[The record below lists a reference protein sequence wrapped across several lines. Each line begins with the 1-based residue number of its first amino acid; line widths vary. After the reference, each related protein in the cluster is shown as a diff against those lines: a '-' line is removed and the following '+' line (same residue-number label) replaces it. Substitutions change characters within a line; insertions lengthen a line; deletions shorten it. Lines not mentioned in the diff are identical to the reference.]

1 MLDYIYTGVPTGAKE
16 FKYLVSQV
24 KDTVNYPEITEEEF
38 EELLKKATVGYGNPL
53 PHRTKSLC
61 PESRQVVPAVV
72 WEKDG
77 KVWITKKCPE
87 GLITELYYEDV
98 KTYERF
104 RKWLFK
110 GKVLE
115 NYHVDKSGANCPFD
129 CGLCKR
135 HYSHTCLLNIVV
147 TNRCNLSCWYCLPED
162 EEVLVRKNGEV
173 RLLKFKDLARDCRFD
188 YEVEVNGIKGK
199 FAFVDGLE
207 VLSFKDFKADWCKV
221 EKVFKRFYK
230 GKIVKITTKS
240 GRVLRVT
247 PEHGIFVYQNHSLF
261 KKEAG
266 KLKAGDK
273 ILSLVRFNVNG
284 NVRSLNLLKEF
295 RTLPAREKKMTFVRG
310 VSVNTRLSKK
320 YGSIVY
326 SWRQRRSIPLNVFYE
341 IDLDGS
347 YELGRD
353 ATRYTIP
360 SNFAITPEFSKLVGY
375 FISDGHYTN
384 KDIRITVGKEDAEK
398 ELFEIVR
405 KLNLPY
411 SVLKANGKAK
421 QLVIGSRLI
430 RLLFKYVL
438 GIPEGAKNKRLP
450 RIFLD
455 LPLELRLS
463 LLSGLLNGDG
473 YVVNGKRH
481 LSMGYASVSRDLIR
495 DLLYLLASLGV
506 FARVHKVEKEKIKGA
521 NYDLYKLYIGGEDLV
536 KLVSLVDLREKH
548 LDRLKAL
555 GKNRHTR
562 IEKVGDYVVD
572 EVVKVEFE
580 DYEGYVYD
588 LQVKNEHHSFVV
600 SDGILVSNCFFYAK
614 EGQPIYEP
622 TLDQIRLML
631 KKAKEEIPPCNAVQ
645 LSLDYDEKIIIM
657 DENGFVKPVRIG
669 EFVDSL
675 MVNSERRVY
684 PIPHERKKVKGY
696 RVLSVDESLNPT
708 FVEIS
713 EVIRHENDDEVL
725 EIETDYGWKVRVSKS
740 HSVFVFDGDLRVI
753 NAENLKVG
761 DILIGALNIPKG
773 KTLEEIDLLQFADDK
788 TMLVFDE
795 KTIKT
800 LEKEFGRRINHD
812 AVRFKEWLKSSK
824 PKPLGV
830 KYFNSSVVIPAK
842 LKITKELMRLFG
854 YYLGEGCCYRDG
866 VQISFGKKDVELV
879 KDCVRCVESV
889 FGVKPKVKEC
899 ENTIN
904 VYLPSR
910 IFKVV
915 FGKMFGERSN
925 EKRIHWTIFNVSDDM
940 KRELLK
946 AYFKCDGNVRIR
958 KSGYEIVHN
967 TASEELARDLVLLH
981 LQMGIACSVHKSKV
995 KPHVIRKTGKLVRG
1009 SVKFAVVIRGKSE
1022 LEKALWYLDG
1032 DLRKTFERYVKGRRH
1047 SRIIER
1053 LPIDVLG
1060 IRLNGYKTISK
1071 DKLRNLTDRWIAEGV
1086 EFAKILNH
1094 MSHANIGFFRVRRI
1108 RRVKPKGMYLYDVS
1122 VPKTQAFF
1130 GGFAILVHNT
1140 GGEPTLRDDL
1150 IEIIKI
1156 AREEGYD
1163 HVQLNTDGIK
1173 LAFDRELVKKITEAG
1188 VNTLYLSFDGVT
1200 PITNWK
1206 NHWEIPLIFKNI
1218 RDFKGP
1224 GIVLVPTVIRNI
1236 NDSEL
1241 GAIINFGLNH
1251 IDIVRGVNFQ
1261 PISMVGRVP
1270 KEERAMFRV
1279 TIPRALKLIEEQTNG
1294 AIAMEDWYPVPIAGH
1309 IAKFFEA
1316 FLGKRY
1322 YMTSHFACGCATYV
1336 FLDDGKVIP
1345 ITRFIDVDGFV
1356 EYLTEKAEEIKGKE
1370 IGRFRRMKISADLV
1384 VNFIRKFYDESKAPK
1399 SLKVL
1404 NLMKNAF
1411 IHGSYEALG
1420 EFHKNALFLGM
1431 MHFQDEYNYDV
1442 ERTERCVIHYGMPD
1456 GRIVPFCAFNVI
1468 PEFYRDKVQPE
1479 FSYSWEEWKEKHPDW
1494 SYKKDKYVRTKEF
1507 IEKMMKSDIYKKTY
1521 EVKNYFE

>member
-1 MLDYIYTGVPTGAKE
+1 MLDYIYTGIPTGAKE
-16 FKYLVSQV
+16 FKYLVNKV
-24 KDTVNYPEITEEEF
+24 KDAVNYPEITEEEF
-38 EELLKKATVGYGNPL
+38 EKLLEKATVGYGNPL

-110 GKVLE
+110 AKVLE

-162 EEVLVRKNGEV
+162 EEILVRKNGEV

-188 YEVEVNGIKGK
+188 HEVEVNGVRGK

-207 VLSFKDFKADWCKV
+207 VLSFKDFKAVWCKV

-230 GKIVKITTKS
+230 GKIVRITTKS

-247 PEHGIFVYQNHSLF
+247 PEHGIFICQNRSLF

-266 KLKAGDK
+266 KLRVGDK
-273 ILSLVRFNVNG
+273 ILSLMRFNVNG

-295 RTLPAREKKMTFVRG
+295 RVLPAKEKKMTFVRG
-310 VSVNTRLSKK
+310 VNVNTRLSKR

-326 SWRQRRSIPLNVFYE
+326 SWRERRSIPLNVFYE

-360 SNFAITPEFSKLVGY
+360 SNFVITPEFSKLVGY

-384 KDIRITVGKEDAEK
+384 KDIRITVGKKDAER
-398 ELFEIVR
+398 ELFEIVH

-411 SVLKANGKAK
+411 SVLKANGKTK
-421 QLVIGSRLI
+421 QLVVGSRLI
-430 RLLFKYVL
+430 RLLLKYVL

-473 YVVNGKRH
+473 YVVKGKRH
-481 LSMGYASVSRDLIR
+481 LSIGYASVSRDLIR

-506 FARVHKVEKEKIKGA
+506 FARVHKVEKEKVKGA
-521 NYDLYKLYIGGEDLV
+521 NHDLYKLYVGGEDLV

-548 LDRLKAL
+548 LDRLKTL

-562 IEKVGDYVVD
+562 IEKVGDYIVD
-572 EVVKVEFE
+572 EVAKVEFE

-588 LQVKNEHHSFVV
+588 LQVKSEHHSFVV

-631 KKAKEEIPPCNAVQ
+631 RRAKEEIPPCNAVQ
-645 LSLDYDEKIIIM
+645 L
-657 DENGFVKPVRIG
+657 
-669 EFVDSL
+669 
-675 MVNSERRVY
+675 
-684 PIPHERKKVKGY
+684 
-696 RVLSVDESLNPT
+696 
-708 FVEIS
+708 
-713 EVIRHENDDEVL
+713 
-725 EIETDYGWKVRVSKS
+725 
-740 HSVFVFDGDLRVI
+740 
-753 NAENLKVG
+753 
-761 DILIGALNIPKG
+761 
-773 KTLEEIDLLQFADDK
+773 
-788 TMLVFDE
+788 
-795 KTIKT
+795 
-800 LEKEFGRRINHD
+800 
-812 AVRFKEWLKSSK
+812 
-824 PKPLGV
+824 
-830 KYFNSSVVIPAK
+830 
-842 LKITKELMRLFG
+842 
-854 YYLGEGCCYRDG
+854 
-866 VQISFGKKDVELV
+866 
-879 KDCVRCVESV
+879 
-889 FGVKPKVKEC
+889 
-899 ENTIN
+899 
-904 VYLPSR
+904 
-910 IFKVV
+910 
-915 FGKMFGERSN
+915 
-925 EKRIHWTIFNVSDDM
+925 
-940 KRELLK
+940 
-946 AYFKCDGNVRIR
+946 
-958 KSGYEIVHN
+958 
-967 TASEELARDLVLLH
+967 
-981 LQMGIACSVHKSKV
+981 
-995 KPHVIRKTGKLVRG
+995 
-1009 SVKFAVVIRGKSE
+1009 
-1022 LEKALWYLDG
+1022 
-1032 DLRKTFERYVKGRRH
+1032 
-1047 SRIIER
+1047 
-1053 LPIDVLG
+1053 
-1060 IRLNGYKTISK
+1060 
-1071 DKLRNLTDRWIAEGV
+1071 
-1086 EFAKILNH
+1086 
-1094 MSHANIGFFRVRRI
+1094 
-1108 RRVKPKGMYLYDVS
+1108 
-1122 VPKTQAFF
+1122 
-1130 GGFAILVHNT
+1130 T

-1150 IEIIKI
+1150 VEIIRI
-1156 AREEGYD
+1156 AKEEGYD
-1163 HVQLNTDGIK
+1163 HVQLNTDGIR
-1173 LAFDRELVKKITEAG
+1173 LAFDRDFVKAITEAG
-1188 VNTLYLSFDGVT
+1188 VNTIYLSFDGIT

-1218 RDFKGP
+1218 RELNGP
-1224 GIVLVPTVIRNI
+1224 GIVLVPTLIRNI

-1270 KEERAMFRV
+1270 KEERSMFRV

-1309 IAKFFEA
+1309 IARFFDA

-1345 ITRFIDVDGFV
+1345 ITRFIDVEGFV
-1356 EYLTEKAEEIKGKE
+1356 EYLVEKAEEMKGKSV
-1370 IGRFRRMKISADLV
+1370 GRFKRLKISADLI
-1384 VNFIRKFYDESKAPK
+1384 VNFLKKFYDESKAPK
-1399 SLKVL
+1399 ELKVL

-1411 IHGSYEALG
+1411 IHGDYEALG

-1468 PEFYRDKVQPE
+1468 PEFYRDKIQPE
-1479 FSYSWEEWKEKHPDW
+1479 YSYSWEEWKKKHPDW

-1507 IEKMMKSDIYKKTY
+1507 IEEMMKSEIYRKTY